1 MSNLKKPKKTPQSK
15 LNQMTKLSLAK
26 LSLKYFSNVI
36 PHRSMVEL
44 RFQKDVLYRTMTPLH
59 LNIPFVPL
67 GM

>member
-1 MSNLKKPKKTPQSK
+1 MSP
-15 LNQMTKLSLAK
+15 AR
-26 LSLKYFSNVI
+26 LSLKISMIVI

-67 GM
+67 DM